1 MELHQLRY
9 FVAVAETGG
18 FSKAARICFV
28 AQPSLSQQIKK
39 LEQEL
44 GQKLFERLGRATVLT
59 EAGRALLPRARV
71 ILKETGDIKAGI
83 KEDVSSGSGHLTVG
97 LIPTIA
103 PYILPGALKRFYES
117 FPRARIGVE
126 ENLTERLVKKIIGLE
141 IEMAVMSLPIDDR
154 LIITESL
161 FEDPLVLALSP
172 GHELA
177 KSDDVSIEDLKSVP
191 FIALDEEHCLGE
203 QINNFCYERQINPE
217 IVCRTWNLSTIQHC
231 VSFGSGVSLVP
242 NMLVMTDVSRRCVY
256 RPIEGQSPK
265 RTVVAAWH
273 RDRRLSKL
281 AREFIRIVKEE
292 YEYMVSNENRNL

>member
-44 GQKLFERLGRATVLT
+44 GQKLFERLGRSTVLT
-59 EAGRALLPRARV
+59 EAGRALLPRARL
-71 ILKETGDIKAGI
+71 ILKETRDIKAGI
-83 KEDVSSGSGHLTVG
+83 TEDVGSGTGQLSVG

-103 PYILPGALKRFYES
+103 PYILPGVLKRFYES
-117 FPRARIGVE
+117 FPMAQISVN
-126 ENLTERLVKKIIGLE
+126 ENLTERLIRSLVALE
-141 IEMAVMSLPIDDR
+141 IEMAVMSLPIDDK
-154 LIITESL
+154 LIRTEPL
-161 FEDPLVLALSP
+161 FDDPLVLALSP

-177 KSDDVSIEDLKSVP
+177 ESENVTIEDLKNIP

-217 IVCRTWNLSTIQHC
+217 IICRTWNLSTIQHC
-231 VSFGSGVSLVP
+231 VAFGNGVSLVP
-242 NMLVMTDVSRRCVY
+242 KMLVMTDSSRQCVY
-256 RPIEGQSPK
+256 RTIKGQYPK

-273 RDRRLSKL
+273 RDRKLSKL
-281 AREFIRIVKEE
+281 ASEFIQIVKDE
-292 YEYMVSNENRNL
+292 YEYLLKNSN

>member
-9 FVAVAETGG
+9 FVAVAEAGG

-44 GQKLFERLGRATVLT
+44 GQKLFERLGGGTVLT
-59 EAGRALLPRARV
+59 EAGRALLPRARL

-83 KEDVSSGSGHLTVG
+83 TEDVGSGTGQLSVG

-103 PYILPGALKRFYES
+103 PYILPGVLKRFYES
-117 FPRARIGVE
+117 FTRAQISVN
-126 ENLTERLVKKIIGLE
+126 ENLTERLIKSLVSLE

-154 LIITESL
+154 IIRTEPL
-161 FEDPLVLALSP
+161 FEDPLMIALSP

-177 KSDDVSIEDLKSVP
+177 GSEHINIEDLRDIP
-191 FIALDEEHCLGE
+191 FIALDEEHCLGQ
-203 QINNFCYERQINPE
+203 QINSFCYERQINPE
-217 IVCRTWNLSTIQHC
+217 VVCRTWNLSTIQHC

-242 NMLVMTDVSRRCVY
+242 KMLVMTDTSRRCVY
-256 RPIEGQSPK
+256 KTIDGQYPR

-273 RDRRLSKL
+273 RDRMLSKL
-281 AREFIRIVKEE
+281 AREFIGIVKEE
-292 YEYMVSNENRNL
+292 YEHMVSAGIEDV